1 MSDTKQVGQLVV
13 ADEPFRFRIRHKA
26 IAPINIQITLR
37 TAEGSAPWYQ
47 PLTMKP
53 AAPTTF
59 IAWYI
64 ADRPL
69 TLPIDSN
76 R

>member
-1 MSDTKQVGQLVV
+1 MRAS
-13 ADEPFRFRIRHKA
+13 A
-26 IAPINIQITLR
+26 IAPISIQMTFKV
-37 TAEGSAPWYQ
+37 ADGSAPCHQ

-59 IAWYI
+59 IAWYE
-64 ADRPL
+64 ADWPL
-69 TLPIDSN
+69 TRPIERS

>member
-1 MSDTKQVGQLVV
+1 MAEVGEL
-13 ADEPFRFRIRHKA
+13 FRFTIRHKA
-26 IAPINIQITLR
+26 IAPISIQIMLR
-37 TAEGSAPWYQ
+37 TAEGRAPWYQ

-59 IAWYI
+59 IAWYR

-69 TLPIDSN
+69 TLPIESN

>member
-1 MSDTKQVGQLVV
+1 
-13 ADEPFRFRIRHKA
+13 
-26 IAPINIQITLR
+26 
-37 TAEGSAPWYQ
+37 
-47 PLTMKP
+47 LTMKP
-53 AAPTTF
+53 AAPATF
-59 IAWYI
+59 IAWYS

>member
-1 MSDTKQVGQLVV
+1 MAED
-13 ADEPFRFRIRHKA
+13 DEPFRFRIRHNA
-26 IAPINIQITLR
+26 IAPINIQITLS
-37 TAEGSAPWYQ
+37 TAEGIAPWYQ

-53 AAPTTF
+53 AAPATF

-64 ADRPL
+64 TDRPS

>member
-1 MSDTKQVGQLVV
+1 MAETG
-13 ADEPFRFRIRHKA
+13 EPFRFRIRHSA
-26 IAPINIQITLR
+26 TAPISIQITLS

-59 IAWYI
+59 IAWYS

-76 R
+76 K